1 MSDSANWI
9 LHTDTCKPQVLN
21 PEAYIEIKTAG
32 GLKLEGAAKDFTWD
46 ISSKAAAG
54 ITHWRHFTT
63 SHKEETPIDLTP
75 TQEDKNKL
83 YGSTREEIK
92 SEDMLNAK
100 AEHTGLSVGYYSVVI
115 TTWTNPKYQQPEPVV
130 IECNDIIEALNM
142 NYACGNV
149 FKAIWRICAAAQG
162 KLKKGN
168 DTIYDAEKAVFFSNR
183 IHEQHTNQ

>member
-1 MSDSANWI
+1 MSDWINWEGGECPV
-9 LHTDTCKPQVLN
+9 HPKDVVQVSL
-21 PEAYIEIKTAG
+21 G
-32 GLKLEGAAKDFTWD
+32 GDDCRRSLIGGDINWKAHLGAATVMRYRITEPFIPDEHLID
-46 ISSKAAAG
+46 I
-54 ITHWRHFTT
+54 
-63 SHKEETPIDLTP
+63 TP

-92 SEDMLNAK
+92 PEDMLNAK